1 MRFSWTGS
9 LLKLKMDWWCCV
21 DYPWRPLAP
30 TKRARAAGTP
40 LQVGLGSLL
49 QAPLNPSSLLY
60 FTPLLPSKKCLSS
73 NYFIRVTTSYLWF
86 WQGGSD
92 AEMRM
97 LCVCQVE
104 PAACGR
110 AAADTKGRWW
120 IPHRRQSARVE
131 GEQNM

>member
-21 DYPWRPLAP
+21 DYPWRPLAS
-30 TKRARAAGTP
+30 TKRAGAAGAP

-49 QAPLNPSSLLY
+49 RAPLNPSSLLY

-110 AAADTKGRWW
+110 AAADTKVPAEHPRGRRAE
-120 IPHRRQSARVE
+120 HVNAQ
-131 GEQNM
+131 